1 MRYWTDI
8 ALPKP
13 NVVPESEE
21 EARGLEEYFEML
33 PEVQVYLDAPIA
45 DEPWEEYVI
54 KLFEWGTDQESEDLD
69 QVGASKTPTELVGA

>member
-1 MRYWTDI
+1 MKYWQKI
-8 ALPKP
+8 ELPTA

-21 EARGLEEYFEML
+21 EARDVEDYFEML

-54 KLFEWGTDQESEDLD
+54 KLFEWGTDQEGEDLE
-69 QVGASKTPTELVGA
+69 QVEGSKTPTELVGA